1 MTTKRPKLVRVYSH
15 DKDGS
20 CLLPEDVV
28 AVFNLMDYVV
38 ITNSPDTRQFFID
51 VYPRY
56 KVDEYGDCPPFTPHP
71 DAVYY
76 MTEKKSALAARKEI
90 VEWVRNGCPEQE
102 GERP

>member
-20 CLLPEDVV
+20 CRLPEDVA

-38 ITNSPDTRQFFID
+38 ITSSEGTTPHFID

-56 KVDEYGDCPPFTPHP
+56 EVNEYGDCPPCTRRPE
-71 DAVYY
+71 AVYY
-76 MTEKKSALAARKEI
+76 MTEKESALAARKEI